1 MTVEFSMT
9 EDESKFIEGLFNTL
23 KGDISD
29 LRDDVKNLPCG
40 DRGER
45 LTTLEANADAKDRFN
60 GIARENKTL
69 SIRAYMLILVLIQL
83 GFLAVNLWISS
94 R

>member
-1 MTVEFSMT
+1 MEFSMT

-45 LTTLEANADAKDRFN
+45 LTTLEANADAKDKFN

-69 SIRAYMLILVLIQL
+69 SIRAYILILGLVQL
-83 GFLAVNLWISS
+83 ACMAVSLWASS